1 MKTLTRKEA
10 RAAGFKSISM
20 NVTVD
25 SDTYKS
31 MALSMKNID
40 ACWIETGEY
49 TVQLARKLT
58 TVSGKKPAKYN

>member
-10 RAAGFKSISM
+10 RASGFKSISM
-20 NVTVD
+20 NVTVG

-31 MALSMKNID
+31 MAASMKNVD
-40 ACWIETGEY
+40 ACWIETGDY

-58 TVSGKKPAKYN
+58 TTAGKGPAK